1 MARAARRS
9 RRKTQITRL
18 FVVAL
23 SLAGLASACASV
35 GPPPGGPPDEQPPAI
50 VSVRPESGAV
60 VPGWK
65 DDISIQFD
73 EVVDEVSTGGG
84 GGAGGGLER
93 QVLLSPVRG
102 TVKVGWHRTRVSV
115 KPREGWKRR
124 VYRLEI
130 LPGFFDLRRNRLDSG
145 QTVLFST
152 GPAIGKAR
160 LGGIAL
166 QWIEQRFLPRALIE
180 AVPLPDSVGYLT
192 MADSGGQFNLENL
205 APGRYIVYAS
215 IDDNGDRRRG
225 FREAYDS
232 VIVRLDSSTNVALY
246 TFPHDTNPP
255 RVRSATY
262 VDSITARV
270 EFTQAL
276 DPTVK
281 LDTTHLRVLELPDST
296 RVAIAQVFTAR
307 QFDSVS
313 TAERVRADSLRELQ
327 DTAGRADTT
336 GGGARPVG
344 GRPQRPQI
352 QPTVPPPPSPRGAQ
366 QPTAPKGPPV
376 DTALVRRLLAM
387 RPVPSDKYVVRMVRT
402 LKPETRYVVRV
413 IDATNLVGAKGSG
426 EVGFSVPKPTPADTT
441 RDARRTNV
449 PPPPPPP

>member
-1 MARAARRS
+1 
-9 RRKTQITRL
+9 
-18 FVVAL
+18 
-23 SLAGLASACASV
+23 
-35 GPPPGGPPDEQPPAI
+35 
-50 VSVRPESGAV
+50 VRPESGAV
-60 VPGWK
+60 LPGWK

-73 EVVDEVSTGGG
+73 EVVDEMSTG

-102 TVKVGWHRTRVSV
+102 TVKVGWHRDRVSV

-130 LPGFFDLRRNRLDSG
+130 LPGFLDLRRNRLDSG

-160 LGGIAL
+160 IGGIAL
-166 QWIEQRFLPRALIE
+166 QWIEQRFLARALIE

-205 APGRYIVYAS
+205 APGRYIVYATV
-215 IDDNGDRRRG
+215 DDNGDRRRG

-232 VIVRLDSSTNVALY
+232 TIVRLDSSINVALY
-246 TFPHDTNPP
+246 TFPHDTTPP

-270 EFTQAL
+270 ELTQAL

-281 LDTTHLRVLELPDST
+281 LDTTHVRVLALPDST
-296 RVAIAQVFTAR
+296 PVAVGRVLTAR
-307 QFDSVS
+307 QFDSLS
-313 TAERVRADSLRELQ
+313 AAERARADSLREMQ

-336 GGGARPVG
+336 GARP

-352 QPTVPPPPSPRGAQ
+352 QPTVPPPPPSARGAQ
-366 QPTAPKGPPV
+366 QAPEPKEGGPPV

-387 RPVPSDKYVVRMVRT
+387 RPVPTDKYVVRMVRPF
-402 LKPETRYVVRV
+402 KPETRYVVRV
-413 IDATNLVGAKGSG
+413 IDATNLIGVRGSG

-441 RDARRTNV
+441 RRTNV
-449 PPPPPPP
+449 PPPPPPPPPPP